1 MKITAANLNNFII
14 LPKPFRCI
22 IDGLYEII
30 YNMTIYNDI
39 RRLLPSIAAVAVLLS
54 SGCGQSGSRESGPH
68 PFPVPEVP
76 SMIGSG
82 HEAVGY
88 LAAHFW
94 DRFTDTSQIYVCDSS
109 IVNGVLESDVE
120 QAFADSAGY
129 LRSGTPDD
137 AREAVSAMFR
147 RIAAFERRDTSTNV
161 FETVSS
167 LAEKYLYD
175 PNSPLRSEDL
185 YLPFASAMSSS
196 PLVPPEKRAVYE
208 YDAKMCSLNR
218 TGSPAADFR
227 FMDKAGRSHTLYG
240 IDAEYTLLFFSN
252 PGCEACKYIIDALE
266 SDTALGSMVSSGRL
280 AVANIYIDED
290 IEAWYGYQDI
300 YPDSWYN
307 GYDPDFIIRTDLL
320 YNVRAIPSLYLLDRD
335 KKVLLKDAPE
345 DRVFAALHRI
355 GDGQ

>member
-54 SGCGQSGSRESGPH
+54 SGCGQSGFRESGPH

-82 HEAVGY
+82 REAVGY

-94 DRFTDTSQIYVCDSS
+94 DSFTDTSQIYVCDSS

-120 QAFADSAGY
+120 QAFADWAGY

-147 RIAAFERRDTSTNV
+147 RIAAFEKRDTSTNV

-266 SDTALGSMVSSGRL
+266 SDTALGFMVSSGRL